1 MRIIYL
7 QSVNTSPDNHEMDK
21 RLSVMEER
29 MNTIQANLDKT
40 LQEFKTDAEKHDK
53 EAARHETVNTRW
65 IIASILA
72 TAGLIV
78 IILGFMLRFFWLCSF
93 AKNVLR
99 PLFFFGCTYHKN
111 QRRTL
116 RTHLRLLIDTI
127 TRIVYLQSMNTL
139 PDHHEL
145 DKRLAIMEER
155 MKTMNAQNE
164 NAIDHMNSLMA
175 DLKTGCDSCMVY

>member
-78 IILGFMLRFFWLCSF
+78 IILGFMLRFF
-93 AKNVLR
+93 
-99 PLFFFGCTYHKN
+99 
-111 QRRTL
+111 
-116 RTHLRLLIDTI
+116 
-127 TRIVYLQSMNTL
+127 
-139 PDHHEL
+139 
-145 DKRLAIMEER
+145 
-155 MKTMNAQNE
+155 
-164 NAIDHMNSLMA
+164 
-175 DLKTGCDSCMVY
+175 